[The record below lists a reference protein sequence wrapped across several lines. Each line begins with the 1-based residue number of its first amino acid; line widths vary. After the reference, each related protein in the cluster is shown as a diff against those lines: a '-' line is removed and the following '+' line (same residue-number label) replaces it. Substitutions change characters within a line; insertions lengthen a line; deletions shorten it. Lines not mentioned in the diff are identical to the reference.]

1 VSGRLSEVLREV
13 ATVLSARRVAFA
25 LVGGL
30 AVSVRTEPR
39 FTRDVDLAVVA
50 ANDREAE
57 AVVAA
62 LAPRYE
68 PVMILEHE
76 TLDRMAAVRLARP
89 GESTAGP
96 VVDLLFASSGVEP
109 EVVTSAEPLE
119 VFSGV
124 GVPVARTGSLLA
136 LKLLSRD
143 ASRPVDEVDLRALL
157 AVADAED
164 LSMAERLVELVSRRG
179 GDRGRDLRAQW
190 RDLTGQDG

>member
-1 VSGRLSEVLREV
+1 VLREV